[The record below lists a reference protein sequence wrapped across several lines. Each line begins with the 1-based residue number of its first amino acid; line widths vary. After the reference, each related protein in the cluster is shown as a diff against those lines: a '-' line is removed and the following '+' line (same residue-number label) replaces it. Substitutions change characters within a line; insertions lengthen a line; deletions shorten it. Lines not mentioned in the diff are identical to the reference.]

1 MVEMS
6 KEPAPKLEPAHTFLQ
21 ESVDVM
27 VARAALRDSGGGGER
42 SMAKIVATFNAMT
55 GHTLT
60 EADGWKFMVILK
72 LVRAGQGFYDRD
84 SFVDAAAYCGLLGEC
99 ESVAKPRKN

>member
-1 MVEMS
+1 MTK
-6 KEPAPKLEPAHTFLQ
+6 KETPVLEPAHSFLQ

-27 VARAALRDSGGGGER
+27 VARATLRDSGSSGER
-42 SMAKIVATFNAMT
+42 SMAKIVTTFNALT

-60 EADGWKFMVILK
+60 ESDGWKFMVLLK

-99 ESVAKPRKN
+99 ESVARPRRDK